1 MILWDGLFA
10 VDPSFDLALWICVA
24 MLVRI
29 RNKCAH
35 IILLSFSPDTQLE
48 TVQ

>member
-1 MILWDGLFA
+1 MVLWDALFA

-29 RNKCAH
+29 RNKRGSTT
-35 IILLSFSPDTQLE
+35 LSGFNPLD
-48 TVQ
+48 